1 MEGASQVLGV
11 ALMLVLL
18 AHVASH
24 VAIVAAIARGGSER
38 LGRAAFAFAFP
49 PAGVFW
55 AWEAGRKKNVAAYG
69 VTLATFAVLLVVA
82 SFAR

>member
-1 MEGASQVLGV
+1 MEGASQALGV

-24 VAIVAAIARGGSER
+24 VAIVFSIARGPAY
-38 LGRAAFAFAFP
+38 GRAAFAFVFP